1 MNSIELR
8 YEGPAA
14 WITLNRPEKRNA
26 ITLEMI
32 DEIAAALEMCER
44 RRRAGEVRVL
54 VLTGAGTVFCSG
66 MDLAMLKDIAE
77 QTTASS
83 PPAGTAAE
91 PAADARRM
99 AELFAALYRFP
110 APTIAM
116 VQGHAIAG
124 GCGLAS
130 VCDFSL
136 AVPEAKFGY
145 TEVRIGFMP
154 ALVTVY
160 LLRLVGEKRARDL
173 LLTGRIF
180 GAHEALAWGLVTEV
194 VPADQLLQR
203 TRELIAELLHNSPGS
218 LVETKRL
225 IERLASQ
232 PDFERALE
240 AAAIANTAIRQTA
253 DFREGI
259 TAFLEKRP
267 PDWRHGRS

>member
-1 MNSIELR
+1 MNSIEVR

-26 ITLEMI
+26 LTLEMM
-32 DEIAAALEMCER
+32 DELAAALEECER
-44 RRRAGEVRVL
+44 RRQKGELQVL

-66 MDLAMLKDIAE
+66 MDLAMLHEMAAKSA
-77 QTTASS
+77 ASS
-83 PPAGTAAE
+83 DRESASDKPAE
-91 PAADARRM
+91 DARRM
-99 AELFAALYRFP
+99 AGLFAALYRFP

-130 VCDFSL
+130 VCDFTL
-136 AVPEAKFGY
+136 AAPEAKFGY

-160 LLRLVGEKRARDL
+160 LLRQVGEKRARDL
-173 LLTGRIF
+173 LLTGRSF
-180 GAHEALAWGLVTEV
+180 TAHEALAWGLVTEV
-194 VPADQLLQR
+194 VTADQLPKR

-232 PDFERALE
+232 PDLEPALE
-240 AAAIANTAIRQTA
+240 AAVRANTAIRQTA

-259 TAFLEKRP
+259 AAFLEKRP
-267 PDWRHGRS
+267 PDWRHGHS